1 MDFLGFVSS
10 TDLHQ
15 SVFYESYTIPLKF
28 ITVDTTVTSTKQPRV
43 IAGGDSVKSMPPRYF
58 MSMLHRV

>member
-43 IAGGDSVKSMPPRYF
+43 IAGGGLGKIHAPPLLY
-58 MSMLHRV
+58 VNVA